1 MTTLDI
7 IILAF
12 FTVCLILIGIY
23 VIIYIQMNSHK
34 SIIYLTQEEKKELLF
49 LINLHMNS
57 LKYAGQVI
65 KDVEETKLLT
75 HVKNKLINDT
85 YD

>member
-1 MTTLDI
+1 
-7 IILAF
+7 
-12 FTVCLILIGIY
+12 
-23 VIIYIQMNSHK
+23 
-34 SIIYLTQEEKKELLF
+34 
-49 LINLHMNS
+49 MNS